1 MCMKENAARPFEWI
15 CLNWNLPACLR
26 VLWTLLV
33 RSCTVCF
40 VFVLS
45 ILSPWRGFLPRLSW
59 TQPPPQLCP
68 CLVQHRLGFAHFAI
82 ISMVVSVSCCVC
94 HRFAP
99 SLLISNAWSTG
110 FFVEHLYGL
119 FQSRS
124 QYDLFQNPGL
134 HTCFGSNLN
143 RGLNKNNV
151 LASKPFF
158 AQRTVL
164 HKNCVIHKHHVL
176 HKNHVLAG
184 PVQRLFAAYKIALS
198 MVAGGTRRRRLNKLP
213 FYVADFL
220 TAAYHDLLARMRHN
234 RSTTFSLTSQH
245 ISVNITLLVPCLP
258 NTKCHNRTRL
268 GWATLQPSDW
278 TSLPR
283 SFLACSC
290 PWEIIYLYI
299 YIYVCVCVCV
309 LMMNEPTY
317 LYLPSYIS
325 IYLSSTCIDT
335 CMYVYIYIC
344 MYNICIWCVYICVYI
359 YI

>member
-1 MCMKENAARPFEWI
+1 MCMRENAARPFEWI
-15 CLNWNLPACLR
+15 FLNWNLPACLR

-45 ILSPWRGFLPRLSW
+45 ILSPWRGFLPRPSW
-59 TQPPPQLCP
+59 TQPPLNSAHASFNTG
-68 CLVQHRLGFAHFAI
+68 LVLHILLSFRWLFPFFVVFAI
-82 ISMVVSVSCCVC
+82 G
-94 HRFAP
+94 
-99 SLLISNAWSTG
+99 LLRH
-110 FFVEHLYGL
+110 FLYPMLDPLVFVVEHLYGL

-151 LASKPFF
+151 LASKPSF

-184 PVQRLFAAYKIALS
+184 PSQRLFAAYKIALS

-220 TAAYHDLLARMRHN
+220 AAAYHDLLARMRHN

-258 NTKCHNRTRL
+258 NTKC
-268 GWATLQPSDW
+268 ATLQPSDW

-283 SFLACSC
+283 SFL
-290 PWEIIYLYI
+290 
-299 YIYVCVCVCV
+299 VCVCVC
-309 LMMNEPTY
+309 L
-317 LYLPSYIS
+317 
-325 IYLSSTCIDT
+325 
-335 CMYVYIYIC
+335 
-344 MYNICIWCVYICVYI
+344 CVNDEWA
-359 YI
+359 